1 MNHLITICW
10 LRCWFFCEW
19 VKENNFQ
26 LRNSTSISLFCWP
39 SGTEMIFQNISHR
52 FRACYANWF
61 LSHAWSSLLTTQ
73 ILQILLEALLTDF
86 QLESKMR
93 VFFWSAQ
100 PQVEPSSA
108 PAQASI
114 KRASTIS
121 VSLEFFLAITC
132 CGIQYFYAS
141 IVKQRHMY
149 M

>member
-10 LRCWFFCEW
+10 LPCWFLCKW

-93 VFFWSAQ
+93 VFWSAQ

-114 KRASTIS
+114 KRAR
-121 VSLEFFLAITC
+121 LFQCHWNFFSDYVLWYL
-132 CGIQYFYAS
+132 QYFYAS